1 MISPCFPTG
10 SSCLIPPPYLEPIPA
25 AIITSVV
32 YFIICSNILSIY
44 GIVKVRKS
52 GKVKIYC
59 PGSRHNTG
67 SKNAK
72 FNRKNR
78 KGNSLSKADHNRLKN
93 LI

>member
-1 MISPCFPTG
+1 MPKIKTHKG
-10 SSCLIPPPYLEPIPA
+10 
-25 AIITSVV
+25 TSKV
-32 YFIICSNILSIY
+32 L
-44 GIVKVRKS
+44 KVRKS

-67 SKNAK
+67 SKSSK

-78 KGNSLSKADHNRLKN
+78 KGNSLSKADTSRLKN

>member
-1 MISPCFPTG
+1 MPKIKTHKG
-10 SSCLIPPPYLEPIPA
+10 TAKVL
-25 AIITSVV
+25 
-32 YFIICSNILSIY
+32 
-44 GIVKVRKS
+44 KVRKS

-59 PGSRHNTG
+59 PGSRH
-67 SKNAK
+67 NAK